1 MDAEINTEMKLTEK
15 KIKKEIVNLKSKS
28 LAVLPHFYFVK
39 HLKLSKN
46 TIEKW
51 ARNVRK
57 SKRDLYIYVLEGNLL
72 GTFLTEYLHEADVI
86 QLEKV
91 LMVTQEGTKN
101 MLKYVLKKEN
111 RSSELNEMLEMFN
124 NAFVRV
130 KQSKLKQNVFEDIE
144 YEDRQYK
151 IDDILNKM
159 NIMNINDS
167 PNTTVVIGDRNK
179 VNAQYKVN
187 ENKKSFIVPKW
198 LRVSCWVI
206 FAITICWLVL
216 SVWYHY
222 TTTDKI
228 LEFFVSFFWYDWLIL
243 MLNVISI
250 IIALRK

>member
-1 MDAEINTEMKLTEK
+1 MDAENSSEMKLTEK
-15 KIKKEIVNLKSKS
+15 NIKKEIVNLKSKS

-39 HLKLSKN
+39 YLKLSEN

-51 ARNVRK
+51 ARNIRRN
-57 SKRDLYIYVLEGNLL
+57 KRDSYIYVLEGNML
-72 GTFLTEYLHEADVI
+72 GTFLTEYLHQTDVI

-91 LMVTQEGTKN
+91 LMITQEGTKN

-124 NAFVRV
+124 NAFVKV
-130 KQSKLKQNVFEDIE
+130 KQSKLKQNVFDDIE

-151 IDDILNKM
+151 IDDILN
-159 NIMNINDS
+159 NMNINDS
-167 PNTTVVIGDRNK
+167 TNITIVVGDKNK

-187 ENKKSFIVPKW
+187 KNKKSFIVPKW

-206 FAITICWLVL
+206 FAISICWLVL
-216 SVWYHY
+216 SVWYHC
-222 TTTDKI
+222 TTTEKI

-243 MLNVISI
+243 MLNIISI
-250 IIALRK
+250 IIALHK